1 MTDETMSQ
9 KYDVIIVGGGIVG
22 CMAARE
28 LAPDHDVLVLER
40 EQIGSGA
47 TGKASGLVTIVEE
60 YSDTPAAAEYAI
72 DFFREYDG
80 TGHFSFHERTYVEL
94 RSDEHDAES
103 LRDHARTLRENGFD
117 AAFCT
122 PGELDERFPNTFE
135 LDGYAGGIVYEDAG
149 WLDPYTFVTTV
160 KDDAE
165 REGATFR
172 TGVEASDLA
181 VADGR
186 VVGVDTEAGDRID
199 AEQVVVAAGWRTRQ
213 FVSEYV
219 DVPTRPYRYQT
230 YDLDH
235 ERTLTESFPMA
246 WDEHSHLYF
255 RPQPT
260 GELHVGGGT
269 YFVKPPGTPRTTTTE
284 GFQRLIAET
293 IPELITDLGRA
304 QFVTGDTCRFG
315 DSATPDRYPI
325 IDAPTEAP
333 DGLAIATGTHGFGI
347 MAAPTIGK
355 AIRLVLTGEEGPFSV
370 EAFSLDRFEDRST
383 DFGSSYIAESP
394 DLVGPQD

>member
-1 MTDETMSQ
+1 MSQ
-9 KYDVIIVGGGIVG
+9 TYDVVIVGGGIVG

-28 LAPDHDVLVLER
+28 LAPDHDVLER
-40 EQIGSGA
+40 DQIGSGA

-60 YSDTPAAAEYAI
+60 YSDTPAAAAHAI

-94 RSDEHDAES
+94 RSDERDTES
-103 LRDHARTLRENGFD
+103 LRDHATELRTNGFD
-117 AAFCT
+117 VAFQT
-122 PGELDERFPNTFE
+122 PEELEDEFPDTFD

-165 REGATFR
+165 SEGATFR
-172 TGVEASDLA
+172 TGVEVTDL
-181 VADGR
+181 VTEDGT
-186 VVGVDTEAGDRID
+186 VIGVDTGTDERIR
-199 AEQVVVAAGWRTRQ
+199 AEQVVVAAGWQTRQ

-246 WDEHSHLYF
+246 WDERSHLYF

-269 YFVKPPGTPRTTTTE
+269 YFVKPPGTPRTSTTE
-284 GFQRLIAET
+284 GFRRLIAET
-293 IPELITDLGRA
+293 IPELITGLGRA

-325 IDAPTEAP
+325 VDAPTGAP
-333 DGLAIATGTHGFGI
+333 QGLIVATGTHGFGI

-355 AIRLVLTGEEGPFSV
+355 AVRLVATDGSGPFAT
-370 EAFSLDRFEDRST
+370 EPFSLDRFEDRST

-394 DLVGPQD
+394 ELVGPKQ